1 MTQIFLRCSSQKNLL
16 PSCIINHLLQYMAFM
31 LCTGLVDFL
40 ALAVFNPLAVI
51 VFLWSSTDGKVSYT
65 IGIPPCNFS
74 AVDRSEPEWE
84 RKSCYSYLYVL
95 DSYWS
100 HHHILFFQLWRRRSK
115 TKTLDSASRGK
126 ILPFYVFFVE
136 LDLLDK
142 ECANMSIQNSHKAK
156 HFLV

>member
-1 MTQIFLRCSSQKNLL
+1 MTQIFLRCSSQKILL
-16 PSCIINHLLQYMAFM
+16 PSCINNHLLQYMAFM

-74 AVDRSEPEWE
+74 AVDRSEPEWG
-84 RKSCYSYLYVL
+84 RKSSYSYLYVL

-100 HHHILFFQLWRRRSK
+100 HHHNLFFQLWRRRSK
-115 TKTLDSASRGK
+115 TKTLDQHHEGRFC
-126 ILPFYVFFVE
+126 LFTYF
-136 LDLLDK
+136 LL
-142 ECANMSIQNSHKAK
+142 N
-156 HFLV
+156 